1 MNFANIKKDKK
12 VAREKAKEEAKQ
24 SQQSSTFEN
33 TLTSLVQTINKNV
46 EMDNV
51 KDAQKKQA
59 MSIEELNTKNNLE
72 AIVHIRNF
80 LDTNKDKFG
89 DKYEQFLEKTFDETK
104 FKALAIE
111 WQRLN
116 KNSGSEIDPVEY
128 IVSTMMR
135 TFTMIK

>member
-89 DKYEQFLEKTFDETK
+89 DKYEQFLEN
-104 FKALAIE
+104 I
-111 WQRLN
+111 
-116 KNSGSEIDPVEY
+116 
-128 IVSTMMR
+128 
-135 TFTMIK
+135 